1 MPTFRLTPK
10 PQKSNQSD
18 LNFNLAIITQFGPF
32 HKFLQFDQQ
41 IDSNI
46 IILNTQTNKTFS
58 FRLLD
63 LPTDILF
70 GNHLN

>member
-1 MPTFRLTPK
+1 MATIRLNQKQK
-10 PQKSNQSD
+10 PNNPN

-32 HKFLQFDQQ
+32 HKFLQFDPQ

-46 IILNTQTNKTFS
+46 IIINTQTNKTFS

-63 LPTDILF
+63 LPINILF
-70 GNHLN
+70 GNYLN